1 MHWRTMALTGLVA
14 ALCLPLTSFAQQAD
28 APVYND
34 GDWWRIKLE
43 IARLPGVSVG
53 GPQFGGFPEYRVEI
67 SAGKPTVFGIR
78 GDGTKSLEAPTIVA
92 LVLGKSGWRGELLR
106 FPLRVG
112 LQWTDQFQY
121 EPRGVQTT
129 SVEGRYEIQS
139 WEKIAAAKGDVDAFK
154 IVMNATAP
162 AGPKGKGKTFR
173 TYTYYYAPAVKAIVS
188 LKEDAPQVAVASTLV
203 DFNVK

>member
-1 MHWRTMALTGLVA
+1 MYGTILALLAMFAVLSA
-14 ALCLPLTSFAQQAD
+14 PVISRAQQAG
-28 APVYND
+28 APSYAD
-34 GDWWRIKLE
+34 GDWWRVKVDVV
-43 IARLPGVSVG
+43 RPPGVSVG

-78 GDGTKSLEAPTIVA
+78 GDDTKALNAPSIVA

-112 LQWTDQFQY
+112 LQWTDQFQVQ
-121 EPRGVQTT
+121 PRGVQTS

-139 WEKIAAAKGDVDAFK
+139 WEKISAGKGDFDAFK
-154 IVMNATAP
+154 IVMNATGP
-162 AGPKGKGKTFR
+162 SGPKGKGRTIR
-173 TYTYYYAPAVKAIVS
+173 TYTYYYAPAIKAIVS
-188 LKEDAPQVAVASTLV
+188 LKEDGPEVAVTSMLI